1 MIIQNFSSTR
11 GGERRGEGDADE
23 RIRIYI
29 WSVVRED
36 IGGVEKLNKNKG
48 VRAIHNEGNK
58 QALIT
63 TRIKSP
69 RTSDNGISEWL
80 L

>member
-1 MIIQNFSSTR
+1 MQTSVYLY
-11 GGERRGEGDADE
+11 
-23 RIRIYI
+23 IYI
-29 WSVVRED
+29 YMSVVRED

-48 VRAIHNEGNK
+48 VCATHNEGNK

>member
-1 MIIQNFSSTR
+1 MDD
-11 GGERRGEGDADE
+11 ERREEGRGCRRAYTY
-23 RIRIYI
+23 IYI
-29 WSVVRED
+29 YMSVVRED
-36 IGGVEKLNKNKG
+36 IGGVEKLNKNKE
-48 VRAIHNEGNK
+48 VRATHNEGNK

>member
-1 MIIQNFSSTR
+1 MWTTR
-11 GGERRGEGDADE
+11 DEKRNEDADE
-23 RIRIYI
+23 RIPIYI
-29 WSVVRED
+29 YIYMSVVREN

-48 VRAIHNEGNK
+48 VRATHNEGNK